1 MTRSIAI
8 AGLALALAAG
18 SIQAQQPQPQ
28 GGERGQRQEEMRG
41 MRRGAMQPGRA
52 LFRGITLTDAQ
63 QAQVKTI
70 QEKYR
75 PQFQTLREEMRSG
88 RDSAGPIPETRAR
101 MQQLMQ
107 AQQQELRG
115 VLTADQQRTF
125 DANVKDMRERMTE
138 RRGNRNPRGPH
149 ARGQSRK
156 PAGTVR

>member
-88 RDSAGPIPETRAR
+88 RDSAGPIPATRAG

-125 DANVKDMRERMTE
+125 DANVKEMRERMAE

-149 ARGQSRK
+149 ARGRS
-156 PAGTVR
+156 